1 MGGAREHWRP
11 SLLRVMV
18 LPSKAELDA
27 GGLTSADVFGR
38 QVQEETGNLVVG
50 QGHFR
55 AQSSAWSHPQLVAS
69 SWMTTCAGGT
79 QCDG

>member
-1 MGGAREHWRP
+1 MHCCP

-27 GGLTSADVFGR
+27 RGLTSADLFGR
-38 QVQEETGNLVVG
+38 QLQEETGNLVVG

-55 AQSSAWSHPQLVAS
+55 AQSPAWSHP
-69 SWMTTCAGGT
+69 
-79 QCDG
+79 